1 MNALNFVPVWTLILG
16 AGIFFYVLLDGFD
29 LGVGMLYNF
38 MPDTRSRNLVMNA
51 IAPVWDGNE
60 TWLVLGGVALLAA
73 FPLAFAILI
82 PALYFPILVMLLAL
96 VFRGVA
102 FEFRFRDVE
111 HKTFWDHGF
120 FYGSLIATMAQ
131 GMMLGAFIQ
140 GFKVEGRV
148 FAGGPLDF
156 LTPFSVLTGIA
167 LVFGYGLLGAGWLV
181 LKTED
186 DIQVRARR
194 YGRVCLAG
202 VVIGIVVVSLWT
214 PLANDAIF
222 RRWFS
227 WPNILIL
234 SPVPVATALVA
245 WATWR
250 ALGGASQSGGFIGAV
265 GLFALSYIGITISL
279 FPMIVPH
286 HYTLMQA
293 ASPPGTQAFLLVG
306 TLFLLP
312 VILFYSGWSYWVF
325 RGKVRADVGYH

>member
-1 MNALNFVPVWTLILG
+1 MNAV
-16 AGIFFYVLLDGFD
+16 
-29 LGVGMLYNF
+29 
-38 MPDTRSRNLVMNA
+38 
-51 IAPVWDGNE
+51 APVWDGNE

-120 FYGSLIATMAQ
+120 FYGSLIATLAQ

-148 FAGGPLDF
+148 FAGGALDF

-181 LKTED
+181 LKTDD
-186 DIQVRARR
+186 DIQARARR

-202 VVIGIVVVSLWT
+202 VVIAIVVVSLWT